1 MTKQFKVGVFGATG
15 AVGRT
20 MIQVLEERD
29 FPVGELVLYA
39 SSRSAGSR
47 LTFKE
52 QEVEV
57 RELNR
62 SSLVPLDT
70 ALFSAGSSVSL
81 EFAPLVTD
89 LGAVVIDNSSAFRM
103 EPEVPLVVPEVNSQA
118 AFNHH
123 GIIANP
129 NCSTIQMVVALYPLQ
144 QAAGIKRIVVSTY
157 QSVSG
162 TGKKAVD
169 ELMEQSRLLLEGQ
182 PCPKPA
188 VYHRRIGFSLFP
200 HIDVFLDNG
209 STREEWK
216 MVEETKK
223 IMNLPDLKMSVTC
236 ARVPV
241 RIGHAEAINIEL
253 ERDLSADTARKLLA
267 AAPGVIVLDSPD
279 HCRYPTPEDCEDRDE
294 VFVGR
299 VRRDE
304 SVSHGLN
311 LWVVAD
317 NLRKGAASNAVQI
330 AETLF
335 VSSP

>member
-1 MTKQFKVGVFGATG
+1 
-15 AVGRT
+15 

-81 EFAPLVTD
+81 EFAPLVAD

-129 NCSTIQMVVALYPLQ
+129 NCSTIQMVVVLYPLQ

-241 RIGHAEAINIEL
+241 RIGHAEAINVEF
-253 ERDLSADTARKLLA
+253 ERDLSADTARKLLV